1 LIFLA
6 HLPPTR
12 KILPRIEIPVV
23 RPEPIPEPVEGP
35 VGGGGAVRG
44 PAAEPR
50 PIPPDPLPGQEPGN
64 IPIVPLNPDTPEE
77 TLEEEG
83 LSADDIHSIFDA
95 VSSIV
100 DAVSSLVDATSSSD
114 DYTDATI
121 YPVETQ
127 YIPATTTTWYEAP
140 ACTTGFDGLS
150 SSCADG
156 TSTYT
161 SLVPKRTETFTVT
174 EQLLRPKTMTGAS
187 YLTITT
193 TAIGTNATR
202 TFAVVVAHPT
212 STSFQIQP
220 MSSKAHSGYTIERW
234 SSVVMIGLI
243 YGLAVLL

>member
-1 LIFLA
+1 M
-6 HLPPTR
+6 
-12 KILPRIEIPVV
+12 
-23 RPEPIPEPVEGP
+23 
-35 VGGGGAVRG
+35 GGGPARG
-44 PAAEPR
+44 PATEPR
-50 PIPPDPLPGQEPGN
+50 PILPDPLPGQGPGN
-64 IPIVPLNPDTPEE
+64 IPTVPLTPNTPEG

-127 YIPATTTTWYEAP
+127 YIPATTSTWYEAP

-150 SSCADG
+150 SSCAGG

-161 SLVPKRTETFTVT
+161 SLIPQGAETFTVT
-174 EQLLRPKTMTGAS
+174 EQLLRPKTMSGAS

-193 TAIGTNATR
+193 TATGTNATR

-212 STSFQIQP
+212 STSFPIQG

-234 SSVVMIGLI
+234 SIVVIMGLI
-243 YGLAVLL
+243 CSLAVLL